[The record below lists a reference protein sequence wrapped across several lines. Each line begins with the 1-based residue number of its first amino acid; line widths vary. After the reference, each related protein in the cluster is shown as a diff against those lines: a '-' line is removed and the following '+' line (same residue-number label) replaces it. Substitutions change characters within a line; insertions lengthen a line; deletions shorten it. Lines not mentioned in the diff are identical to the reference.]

1 MNIVKT
7 VLLVM
12 AAIDVTVVF
21 WLICVEAVSTIRRKF
36 SKKPEKKITFDFEDD
51 EDDDEADEVE
61 DCSALWEEEEPKF
74 DRDYIREKPFDESSQ
89 NFVAEVIYPKFKPM
103 VATMSAEEAEEVNQL
118 VTALILYLKE
128 EAIYDEQSFP
138 TVRYM
143 LKCMEED
150 TTGEFRCPVEM
161 LLDESAERKDEVPAY
176 LIKFRA
182 VKYNSKNLH
191 RTIRLSM
198 KLMDKVIQRL
208 YRDFFRTSRDFGRD
222 VIDTE
227 MLLAGVNL
235 DYDKYFMKEE
245 VE

>member
-1 MNIVKT
+1 MNILKT

-21 WLICVEAVSTIRRKF
+21 WLICVEAVSTIHRKF
-36 SKKPEKKITFDFEDD
+36 SKKSEKKATFDFDVYDEED
-51 EDDDEADEVE
+51 EIE
-61 DCSALWEEEEPKF
+61 DCSALWDEPEPKF
-74 DRDYIREKPFDESSQ
+74 DRDYIREKPFDTSVH
-89 NFVAEVIYPKFKPM
+89 NFVSEVIYPKFKPM
-103 VATMSAEEAEEVNQL
+103 VATMNAEEAEEVNLL

-138 TVRYM
+138 MVRYM

-161 LLDESAERKDEVPAY
+161 LLEEAAERKDEVPAY
-176 LIKFRA
+176 LTKFKA
-182 VKYNSKNLH
+182 VKHNSKNLH
-191 RTIRLSM
+191 RTIRLSI

-208 YRDFFRTSRDFGRD
+208 YRDYFRTRRDFGRD

-227 MLLAGVNL
+227 ILLAGVNL
-235 DYDKYFMKEE
+235 DYDKYIMKDE